1 MRKTRVPKPVLTG
14 DVIESRI
21 SGEEDF
27 YAESP
32 VIEKVLSKED
42 QILKELEELKAA
54 IGSMKEVV
62 DSITK
67 NGLRFRQF

>member
-1 MRKTRVPKPVLTG
+1 MPRGKSIKPVLTS
-14 DVIESRI
+14 DVLESRVK
-21 SGEEDF
+21 EESDF
-27 YAESP
+27 FAENAT
-32 VIEKVLSKED
+32 IEKVLSKEE

-54 IGSMKEVV
+54 IGSIKEVV

>member
-1 MRKTRVPKPVLTG
+1 MRKTRVPKPVLTS
-14 DVIESRI
+14 DVIHSRI

-27 YAESP
+27 YAEAP
-32 VIEKVLSKED
+32 VLEKVLSKED
-42 QILKELEELKAA
+42 KILQELEELKSKVES
-54 IGSMKEVV
+54 IKEVV

>member
-1 MRKTRVPKPVLTG
+1 MKKTRVPKPILTS

-27 YAESP
+27 YAEAA

>member
-1 MRKTRVPKPVLTG
+1 MRKSRVPRPVLTG
-14 DVIESRI
+14 DIIESRI
-21 SGEEDF
+21 SEEIDF

-42 QILKELEELKAA
+42 QILKELEELKSKVES
-54 IGSMKEVV
+54 IKEVV